1 VEARAR
7 TYWFAPRRCVV
18 LRENGRRDVFVG
30 AAMVGQFEVGDF
42 AMRNMLLVTVA
53 NDETVV
59 MVDLARAFGLVPES
73 VRRIRNLVRDEGLL
87 AAMSRHYVSRGA
99 WKVTPAMEGK
109 VVRHFEK
116 GLNQKEVRT
125 KLKGALSA
133 GTLNKLHQKW
143 VAAVARAGAEAAAK
157 AKKTLRQ
164 PELSFESAL
173 ERELATATEPP
184 LVSATVLADAAK
196 QARDARTAEP
206 LVCDAAAVGPLP
218 PVVAG
223 ALQQPELSSEP
234 APARA
239 TASVSASVTVLA
251 EAMKEEGVARTAEPL
266 ARDAAAVGPLLPVV
280 GALEAKTQK
289 SSYVAR
295 AEDDG
300 GDADG
305 RTMPTTGPVSAKHVQ
320 FLGAWLLVAMTARLG
335 LHAAVAS
342 ESAKKGIDKALRLAV
357 DAVTV
362 ALGIGQ
368 GCVEGVRRLAH
379 GTAAALL
386 LSIRAPSAVWVRSVL
401 GAAAAR
407 GQGFFICM
415 KLSGE
420 LVRSAAEREGEL
432 AVFYV
437 DNHLRPYVGFR
448 RLLYG
453 WRMQDKRAMPGTTD
467 VHVHD
472 ADGRPM
478 YRLATLAHD
487 SLGKLLLPIGAILQ
501 IALGD
506 EQRILLAFD
515 RAASYAAVMAE
526 LRDARFD
533 FVVYEKKPYRR
544 LSKKL
549 FRESFLLDGVHLH
562 WYERGANLGDGL
574 GRVRRISLRL
584 PDGHQIN
591 LLAHSAASP
600 EALITIM
607 AARWNQENAFKHS
620 GERWGLNQLDSRTFK
635 PFDPDLVIPSPERRR
650 LNASLLALRDAEGT
664 LHRKLR
670 RVTRPEQRVELK
682 EKLAHNLKKQRSLEE
697 KRPDFPKHCTV
708 EEAGLH
714 GKLMRHEDEYK
725 AVIDTIR
732 TACINAE
739 TELAT
744 KLAPAMS
751 RPREAKRLLRNLFS
765 ASGDIRV
772 TANFIEVV
780 LDVAGTKDEQHAL
793 AALCR
798 TVNDW
803 KLTHPG
809 DVAGR
814 PLRFRT
820 NIS

>member
-1 VEARAR
+1 METRAR
-7 TYWFAPRRCVV
+7 TYWFSQRGCVV

-30 AAMVGQFEVGDF
+30 AAMVGQFEAGDF

-53 NDETVV
+53 NDETVA
-59 MVDLARAFGLVPES
+59 MADLALAFGLVPES

-87 AAMSRHYVSRGA
+87 AAMRRHYVSRGP
-99 WKVTPAMEGK
+99 WKVTPAMERK

-125 KLKGALSA
+125 KLKEALSA

-143 VAAVARAGAEAAAK
+143 VAAVAKAEAEAAAK
-157 AKKTLRQ
+157 AKEAPRQ
-164 PELSFESAL
+164 PELSFGSAL

-184 LVSATVLADAAK
+184 FVSVTVLAEAMK
-196 QARDARTAEP
+196 EESVARTTEP
-206 LVCDAAAVGPLP
+206 LVPDAAAVGPLP
-218 PVVAG
+218 PVVA
-223 ALQQPELSSEP
+223 
-234 APARA
+234 
-239 TASVSASVTVLA
+239 
-251 EAMKEEGVARTAEPL
+251 
-266 ARDAAAVGPLLPVV
+266 D
-280 GALEAKTQK
+280 ALEAKTQK
-289 SSYVAR
+289 SGYVAR
-295 AEDDG
+295 AQDDG
-300 GDADG
+300 GDEDG
-305 RTMPTTGPVSAKHVQ
+305 RTLPTTGPVSAKHVQ
-320 FLGAWLLVAMTARLG
+320 FLGAWLLVALTARLG
-335 LHAAVAS
+335 LHTAVAS
-342 ESAKKGIDKALRLAV
+342 ESAKQGADKTLRLAV

-368 GCVEGVRRLAH
+368 ACVEGVRRLAH

-386 LSIRAPSAVWVRSVL
+386 LSIRAPSAGWVRSVL
-401 GAAAAR
+401 GAAAAK
-407 GQGFFICM
+407 GQGFFIRA
-415 KLSGE
+415 KLSGA
-420 LVRSAAEREGEL
+420 LVRNATERAGEL

-437 DNHLRPYVGFR
+437 DNHLRPYVGLR

-487 SLGKLLLPIGAILQ
+487 SLGKLLLPIGAILRL
-501 IALGD
+501 ALGD

-515 RAASYAAVMAE
+515 RAASYGAVMAE
-526 LRDARFD
+526 LRDALFE

-544 LSKKL
+544 LSKKV
-549 FRESFLLDGVHLH
+549 FRKSFLLDGVRIH
-562 WYERGANLGDGL
+562 WYERNANLGNGL
-574 GRVRRISLRL
+574 GRVRRISFRL
-584 PDGHQIN
+584 PDGHQLN

-607 AARWNQENAFKHS
+607 AARWNQENAFKH
-620 GERWGLNQLDSRTFK
+620 GVERWGLNQLDGRTFK
-635 PFDPDLVIPSPERRR
+635 PFDPDFVIPSPDRRR

-664 LHRKLR
+664 LHRKLL
-670 RVTRPEQRVELK
+670 RVTGPEQRVELK
-682 EKLAHNLKKQRSLEE
+682 EQLAQNLEKQRSLEE

-714 GKLMRHEDEYK
+714 GELMHHEDEYK

-739 TELAT
+739 ADLAT

-751 RPREAKRLLRNLFS
+751 RPREAKRLLRNLFA
-765 ASGDIRV
+765 ASGDLRV
-772 TANFIEVV
+772 AANSIEVV